1 MGITD
6 NQVYVKQ
13 AMAVHLGLLMAQGAA
28 SAENKVLSQVVKYWR
43 NCRPYI
49 SKNTIA
55 TLLLCFFVTNTWAQG
70 PKSLGVDPSEQQHI
84 EFPPIEDDIQA
95 LAKYGGKAQYAGQ
108 RLIEQGIEVLPQ
120 SHIALQNPKVTFPQ
134 KMQLITVLGEIA
146 DPSSIEVII
155 DVAAASTNRY
165 LYQNTL
171 LSLAKFEPTD
181 DIINFVNQQLEDGKR
196 EPLILRT
203 ALAYY
208 AQQPHADAEKW
219 VDYYTQPTAN
229 EDVRFAAL
237 YLGGVLGLDRVKD
250 DIVGLLNAGVS
261 SPARQYY
268 LLMGLVEITDINE
281 FNQLTKDLQFYGR
294 NKGKIEPYLQFRK
307 GDATQRES
315 LAKMLLSEGDITQKR
330 QAVDYLINEKNANA
344 LANHWKFK
352 DSYVRAAVRRAGYEI
367 EFRED
372 GARFV
377 TVQPP
382 SPDFIA
388 QNEESRDPETIGSNN
403 LPEPD
408 KYELAMAIKNAP
420 GFRFRSKSD
429 YWKLLEQAAQ
439 KGHPE
444 AIRAIIA
451 SPRSSEEKAR
461 WLKIAA
467 VQGDAWAQYE
477 FYLLIRKSES
487 SEYGDPLKWLT
498 AAADGGLSEAQFQLG
513 SLLAGGETRLG
524 ITQAP
529 DKARARWEQ
538 AASNGHGKA
547 MKQLAKHYAMGK
559 PGFPYNLE
567 RHIELKKMIA
577 KGYQEGRYGF
587 QADPD
592 MASIILEEIKVVEEM
607 MQHIAAGDT
616 QTLIAY
622 GQKLIK
628 RGSSP
633 SMRKQGLDHLTRAA
647 QNGSAQAQ
655 YELGFIYLFGRHG
668 IGKDFAKGRHW
679 WNLAVQQ
686 QHIKALEQVA
696 MAYQNGRF
704 DYPVDLLK
712 SKVFIEQLITIYSKG
727 TSAIKPDKAMA
738 QQWKNELQDIHHR
751 FEIAGG
757 DYQPLNELA
766 LEADKGSSAAQYQ
779 LGKQLLAAGP
789 VAEQV
794 KGIKRIEQAAENG
807 HVAAQYQ
814 LANHYLH
821 DSHLIPNDQV
831 RGVALLQSAA
841 SQRHLRAM
849 GKLAL
854 ALEKGRY
861 GLTTDRRQAIR
872 WYQQLLDYFESG
884 DYLGEVDERFVKN
897 QRRFLGTARKI
908 QKSLDEKAAH
918 YAAASPL
925 ERQILD
931 IKERYRL
938 AYKKEASKL
947 DYSDLTPQGR
957 AAIQKI
963 AKEIRL
969 RYARQR
975 DDEIAELKAAAR

>member
-95 LAKYGGKAQYAGQ
+95 LAKYGGKAQYAWQ

-120 SHIALQNPKVTFPQ
+120 AHIALQNPKVTFPQ

-372 GARFV
+372 GARFRDAHQPHAVSIVQKTLFKEGRQEASKADKKTAAKVKRADLAKSISPKEQLAKRIIGMV
-377 TVQPP
+377 TLVKTG
-382 SPDFIA
+382 
-388 QNEESRDPETIGSNN
+388 E
-403 LPEPD
+403 
-408 KYELAMAIKNAP
+408 
-420 GFRFRSKSD
+420 
-429 YWKLLEQAAQ
+429 
-439 KGHPE
+439 PE
-444 AIRAIIA
+444 AIIRELMIPKEFEIIKK
-451 SPRSSEEKAR
+451 E
-461 WLKIAA
+461 
-467 VQGDAWAQYE
+467 
-477 FYLLIRKSES
+477 
-487 SEYGDPLKWLT
+487 
-498 AAADGGLSEAQFQLG
+498 
-513 SLLAGGETRLG
+513 
-524 ITQAP
+524 P
-529 DKARARWEQ
+529 DYKE
-538 AASNGHGKA
+538 
-547 MKQLAKHYAMGK
+547 QLAKFK
-559 PGFPYNLE
+559 SRKVPG
-567 RHIELKKMIA
+567 
-577 KGYQEGRYGF
+577 
-587 QADPD
+587 
-592 MASIILEEIKVVEEM
+592 
-607 MQHIAAGDT
+607 
-616 QTLIAY
+616 
-622 GQKLIK
+622 
-628 RGSSP
+628 
-633 SMRKQGLDHLTRAA
+633 
-647 QNGSAQAQ
+647 
-655 YELGFIYLFGRHG
+655 
-668 IGKDFAKGRHW
+668 
-679 WNLAVQQ
+679 
-686 QHIKALEQVA
+686 
-696 MAYQNGRF
+696 
-704 DYPVDLLK
+704 LL
-712 SKVFIEQLITIYSKG
+712 Q
-727 TSAIKPDKAMA
+727 
-738 QQWKNELQDIHHR
+738 
-751 FEIAGG
+751 
-757 DYQPLNELA
+757 A
-766 LEADKGSSAAQYQ
+766 LEALDINKAKINGDIATFETKG
-779 LGKQLLAAGP
+779 
-789 VAEQV
+789 
-794 KGIKRIEQAAENG
+794 
-807 HVAAQYQ
+807 
-814 LANHYLH
+814 
-821 DSHLIPNDQV
+821 
-831 RGVALLQSAA
+831 
-841 SQRHLRAM
+841 
-849 GKLAL
+849 
-854 ALEKGRY
+854 
-861 GLTTDRRQAIR
+861 
-872 WYQQLLDYFESG
+872 
-884 DYLGEVDERFVKN
+884 
-897 QRRFLGTARKI
+897 
-908 QKSLDEKAAH
+908 KSLKF
-918 YAAASPL
+918 
-925 ERQILD
+925 
-931 IKERYRL
+931 
-938 AYKKEASKL
+938 KL
-947 DYSDLTPQGR
+947 IEGKWYVTN
-957 AAIQKI
+957 
-963 AKEIRL
+963 
-969 RYARQR
+969 
-975 DDEIAELKAAAR
+975 